1 MSNQQFTSDTLKR
14 DCKSQNYRQMQA
26 FAKLNKLRANVKKD
40 ALCDKIAN
48 FLEKRVPQKECDTL
62 LKTQILETIYSNPDL
77 MSNRSKSYY
86 AKMKKSQL
94 CDILSRVQQRSAEQ
108 LVPVRSRSPKD
119 DMVGRRKLPAFLR
132 DLKVKKAARAPK
144 SPAAR
149 APKSPA
155 ARVERKAPIARKP
168 SPVARQPSPIAR
180 KPSPVVRQPSPVA
193 RQPSPIARK
202 PSPVQPSP
210 VRSISPLKNRL
221 SQQSNSSLLFDSEDD
236 YEYYNGSPMIV
247 EIEGELSDYDIW
259 E

>member
-149 APKSPA
+149 
-155 ARVERKAPIARKP
+155 VERKAPIARKP

-202 PSPVQPSP
+202 PSPVARKPSP

>member
-149 APKSPA
+149 
-155 ARVERKAPIARKP
+155 VERKAPIARKP

-180 KPSPVVRQPSPVA
+180 KPSPV
-193 RQPSPIARK
+193 ARK
-202 PSPVQPSP
+202 PSPVARKPSP

>member
-132 DLKVKKAARAPK
+132 DLKVKKAARAPN

-180 KPSPVVRQPSPVA
+180 KPSPV
-193 RQPSPIARK
+193 ARK
-202 PSPVQPSP
+202 PSPVARKPSP

>member
-149 APKSPA
+149 
-155 ARVERKAPIARKP
+155 VERKA
-168 SPVARQPSPIAR
+168 PIAR

>member
-180 KPSPVVRQPSPVA
+180 KPSPVA

-202 PSPVQPSP
+202 PSP

>member
-1 MSNQQFTSDTLKR
+1 
-14 DCKSQNYRQMQA
+14 
-26 FAKLNKLRANVKKD
+26 
-40 ALCDKIAN
+40 
-48 FLEKRVPQKECDTL
+48 
-62 LKTQILETIYSNPDL
+62 
-77 MSNRSKSYY
+77 
-86 AKMKKSQL
+86 MKKSQL